1 MHKQNNITSPSIN
14 FVNFNKEEDSL
25 RISLEKDNSNVGL
38 DHLFPDG
45 TLPIHYACLYNSVKF
60 FTNPNLPYSQINVP
74 GGAYGSTPIM
84 FTIYN
89 SSYKAL
95 LFLLLNGAD
104 TSLQNAKSS
113 DVLSLCVRFDDVLG
127 MILILSFREEKMSI
141 KRYLKYSLVK
151 NSIRTWK
158 FLSKRSKEIE
168 FNENHKEEKENGD
181 GLPKEDCEDTQITNN
196 TISVVLDFKCIKS
209 IFALITFVVLS
220 IYSNVLRLFISSCFI
235 FSYFA
240 IISSPIPLIFNIL
253 YSVYAYS
260 ILISSRSSSFYVY
273 FIIFMH
279 SLFFF
284 IIYFMQNSYMK
295 INKIRE
301 AKEIITHLV
310 LENDYDLQKFCHTC
324 LNLKLEG
331 NRHCSICKRCIIGYN
346 HHCPFFNKCIS
357 KKTFIVFN
365 LFIFFSMILFT
376 LAVYKAN
383 LRLSKFEFLI
393 CLFVSFGS
401 FVMFLVNFKK
411 A

>member
-1 MHKQNNITSPSIN
+1 
-14 FVNFNKEEDSL
+14 
-25 RISLEKDNSNVGL
+25 
-38 DHLFPDG
+38 
-45 TLPIHYACLYNSVKF
+45 
-60 FTNPNLPYSQINVP
+60 
-74 GGAYGSTPIM
+74 
-84 FTIYN
+84 
-89 SSYKAL
+89 
-95 LFLLLNGAD
+95 
-104 TSLQNAKSS
+104 
-113 DVLSLCVRFDDVLG
+113 
-127 MILILSFREEKMSI
+127 MILILSFKEKEMSI
-141 KRYLKYSLVK
+141 KRYLKYYLVK

-284 IIYFMQNSYMK
+284 IIYFMQNSCMK

-310 LENDYDLQKFCHTC
+310 LENNYDLQKFCHTC